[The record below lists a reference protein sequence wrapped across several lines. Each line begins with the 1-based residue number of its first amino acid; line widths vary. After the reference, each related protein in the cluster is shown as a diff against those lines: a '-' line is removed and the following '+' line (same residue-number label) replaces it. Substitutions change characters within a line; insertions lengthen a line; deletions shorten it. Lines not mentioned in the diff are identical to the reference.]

1 MVVYS
6 IDRQIHRSIDR
17 EMYTIDGKVFDCD
30 LDLAKNQSIVINGI
44 VLLKRAGIN
53 ICESSFGTKYT
64 YIFTQSDHS
73 AFHLTGQ
80 K

>member
-44 VLLKRAGIN
+44 VLLKRAGSN
-53 ICESSFGTKYT
+53 ISESSFGTKYT
-64 YIFTQSDHS
+64 YIYS
-73 AFHLTGQ
+73 

>member
-6 IDRQIHRSIDR
+6 IDRQIHKSIDR

-44 VLLKRAGIN
+44 VLLKRAAIN
-53 ICESSFGTKYT
+53 ISESSFGTKYT
-64 YIFTQSDHS
+64 YIYS
-73 AFHLTGQ
+73 